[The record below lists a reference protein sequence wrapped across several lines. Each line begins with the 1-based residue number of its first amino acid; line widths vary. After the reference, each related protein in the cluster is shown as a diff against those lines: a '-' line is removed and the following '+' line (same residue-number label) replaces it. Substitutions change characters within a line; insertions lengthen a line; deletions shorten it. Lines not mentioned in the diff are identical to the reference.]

1 MFRSTTQV
9 ELLILG
15 AGWTSG
21 FLIPLLESGE
31 VSFAATS
38 RDGRE
43 GTIAF
48 NFDPSSEDV
57 DQYESL
63 PDATTV
69 LITFPVK
76 ENVEALVDG
85 YNKTRS
91 GARRGVSVN
100 WIQLG
105 SVGSFTQVQPFCSG
119 LIHQVLTRKGVS
131 EQTTGW
137 VDRHTGIAHVP
148 RSVQETKLLKY
159 ASAAVLHLAGLWGGK
174 RNPAHWIKKI
184 APNKSA
190 LAAEVG
196 YVPQSQFTRL
206 LSQRFTTGLPSSDPW
221 GGCGSVD
228 SRGTPKF

>member
-1 MFRSTTQV
+1 VPELALSTQYIARRLLIGIYEILFPDTGAASRDDQNPLYRRVMFRSTTQV

-21 FLIPLLESGE
+21 FLIPLLESSK

-48 NFDPSSEDV
+48 NFDPSSEDA

-119 LIHQVLTRKGVS
+119 LIHRVS
-131 EQTTGW
+131 RG
-137 VDRHTGIAHVP
+137 RAY
-148 RSVQETKLLKY
+148 L
-159 ASAAVLHLAGLWGGK
+159 
-174 RNPAHWIKKI
+174 N
-184 APNKSA
+184 
-190 LAAEVG
+190 
-196 YVPQSQFTRL
+196 RL
-206 LSQRFTTGLPSSDPW
+206 LVGWTDTQ
-221 GGCGSVD
+221 V
-228 SRGTPKF
+228 SRMFLEAFKKQNF